1 MVCLYFYQ
9 PFDNQITDYICIF
22 MEIILI
28 LYVVIVMLFGLNIT
42 TGSAAHY
49 MGIVAV
55 VVSLIGGIVGLGW
68 LIFLSFG
75 AIQKWRK

>member
-1 MVCLYFYQ
+1 MVCLFFYQ

-28 LYVVIVMLFGLNIT
+28 LYVIVVMLFGLNIVS
-42 TGSAAHY
+42 GSGGHY

-55 VVSLIGGIVGLGW
+55 VVAIIGASVGLGW
-68 LIFLSFG
+68 LVFLSFG